1 MKTIPVSAG
10 TIDTSIC
17 LELVLEIQAGV
28 EDALVQNFNLIT
40 GNRNFGCMASCP
52 LGVRYSSS
60 SIEYLGIVVIIKTF
74 FTFSIMVT
82 RIRKLNLLIKIP
94 INFKFTEVDRNI

>member
-28 EDALVQNFNLIT
+28 EGALVQNFNLIT
-40 GNRNFGCMASCP
+40 GNRNFGCRHMP
-52 LGVRYSSS
+52 LRG
-60 SIEYLGIVVIIKTF
+60 
-74 FTFSIMVT
+74 
-82 RIRKLNLLIKIP
+82 
-94 INFKFTEVDRNI
+94 